1 MTGRQ
6 IRKQLFAY
14 VFADVFAA
22 GLAWTVLYVFR
33 KRIPE
38 SIKFGFPVEIEFDQ
52 NYYYG
57 LIFVPAFWVLLYS
70 ISGLYNRIFRR
81 HRLKELS
88 QTLFISII
96 GVIILFFVLILD
108 DQIASYKNYYQ
119 SLIVLFSAHFG
130 FTFAFRFI
138 LTNRTVKRVQSGKI
152 GFKTLIVGGNDVAVQ
167 AYNEIKAL
175 KKSPGFLFASFVQV
189 NGSDRLL
196 ESELPCLGKYHMLPE
211 LINKHGIEEIII
223 AIDSSDH
230 RELGSILNTFEGTG
244 VTVKVIPDMYDIL
257 AGSVKMTSIFGTPLI
272 EINKEIMPAWQF
284 SIKRIMDMLVSAL
297 ALLLLL
303 PVYLVIALSIKLSS
317 KGPVFFLQE
326 RVGLHGKPFT
336 IYKFRTMCKDAEQH
350 GPQLS
355 SENDNRVTKVGRILR
370 KTRLDELPQFWN
382 VLKGDMALVGPRP
395 ERKFYIDLIMKQ
407 APHYRHLHKVRP
419 GITSWG
425 QVKYGYAEN
434 VEQMIQRLKY
444 DVLYIENM
452 SIAVDI
458 KILFYTV
465 LIVLKGSGK

>member
-1 MTGRQ
+1 MTG
-6 IRKQLFAY
+6 KQESQRILTY
-14 VFADVFAA
+14 IFADVLAA

-38 SIKFGFPVEIEFDQ
+38 SLKFGFPVEIEFDK

-57 LIFVPAFWVLLYS
+57 LILVPAFWVLLYAS
-70 ISGLYNRIFRR
+70 AGFYSRILRR

-96 GVIILFFVLILD
+96 GAIILFFVLILD

-119 SLIVLFSAHFG
+119 SLVVLFSAHFG
-130 FTFAFRFI
+130 FTFAFRFF
-138 LTNRTVKRVQSGKI
+138 LTNSTVKQVQAGKI
-152 GFKTLIVGGNDVAVQ
+152 GFKTLIVGGNDVALQ
-167 AYNEIKAL
+167 AYNEIINL
-175 KKSPGFLFASFVQV
+175 KKSPGFLFVGFVQV
-189 NGSDRLL
+189 NGSDKQL
-196 ESELPCLGKYHMLPE
+196 ESEISCLGKYHALPE
-211 LINKHGIEEIII
+211 LIRKNGIEEVII

-230 RELGSILNTFEGTG
+230 RELGSILNTLEGTG
-244 VTVKVIPDMYDIL
+244 VIVKVIPDMYDIL
-257 AGSVKMTSIFGTPLI
+257 AGSVKMSSIFGTPLI
-272 EINKEIMPAWQF
+272 EINNEIMPAWQF

-297 ALLLLL
+297 AILLLL
-303 PVYLVIALSIKLSS
+303 PIYLVIAMAIKISS
-317 KGPVFFLQE
+317 KGPIFFLQQ

-336 IYKFRTMCKDAEQH
+336 IYKFRSMHKNAELA

-355 SENDNRVTKVGRILR
+355 SKNDARVTKVGRFLR

-395 ERKFYIDLIMKQ
+395 ERKYYIDLIMKQ